1 MTKELDREKDS
12 RIIRQLERITN
23 IYSGNKPVILPYGRG
38 QVVYSVD
45 GNITTVTAERDG
57 QVESGRTYVDGDRGI
72 SLQAMTAVDNSTNAV
87 RLTEGCASYLNA
99 IYSATSEGHID
110 QSREVGYNY
119 CMIVPDKM
127 RGEDQTAMLVENVN
141 GNLRSHAVPGEEI
154 ESMTYGIALQRAKF
168 DFANNYGENP
178 IHCLAEGEGLDFMG

>member
-12 RIIRQLERITN
+12 RVIRQLERITN
-23 IYSGNKPVILPYGRG
+23 IYSGNKPVILPEGRG
-38 QVVYSVD
+38 KVLFSVN
-45 GNITTVTAERDG
+45 GNTTVITAEKNG
-57 QVESGRTYVDGDRGI
+57 EVVSGRTYVDGENGM
-72 SLQAMTAVDNSTNAV
+72 SLCAMTAMENPTNSV

-99 IYSATSEGHID
+99 IYSATSEGHLD

-141 GNLRSHAVPGEEI
+141 GNLRSHAIAGEEVD
-154 ESMTYGIALQRAKF
+154 SMTYAISLQRAKF

-178 IHCLAEGEGLDFMG
+178 IHCLGEGDDLEFLG